1 MNVRMNQKEG
11 TECLILFI
19 PIREP
24 KTLWLH
30 RTHDI
35 MMSQGSHLV
44 PPDQSSSLD
53 LRVSLLRPQT
63 QVEGLQ

>member
-1 MNVRMNQKEG
+1 M
-11 TECLILFI
+11 ILFI